1 MTWIL
6 GILALVAAVLW
17 LGERWLRTAPAPMA
31 EAPAEDDLGAVTAE
45 GDSLDLHGVPP
56 REVAECVDAF
66 VEQAVANGTRWVR
79 IVHGKGIGVRRRQV
93 RALLAA
99 DPRVVAYGD
108 APPPSAWG
116 ATIAELDGTSGAVE
130 PPATSG

>member
-6 GILALVAAVLW
+6 GILALVVAVLW
-17 LGERWLRTAPAPMA
+17 LGPWWSRTAPAPIP
-31 EAPAEDDLGAVTAE
+31 EPPVGDDLAAVNGI
-45 GDSLDLHGVPP
+45 GDTLDLHGVPS
-56 REVAECVDAF
+56 REIADCVDAF
-66 VEQAVANGTRWVR
+66 VEQALANGMRRVR

-99 DPRVVAYGD
+99 DSRVLAYCD
-108 APPPSAWG
+108 APLPSAWG
-116 ATIAELDGTSGAVE
+116 ATIAELQSKSGAVE

>member
-6 GILALVAAVLW
+6 GILAVTAAVLW
-17 LGERWLRTAPAPMA
+17 LVERWSRTAPASID
-31 EAPAEDDLGAVTAE
+31 APAVDDDLAPVTGSA
-45 GDSLDLHGVPP
+45 DTLDLHGVPP
-56 REVAECVDAF
+56 REVADCVDAF
-66 VEQAVANGTRWVR
+66 VEQACANGMRWVR

-99 DPRVVAYGD
+99 DPRVAAYGD
-108 APPPSAWG
+108 APPPSSWG
-116 ATIAELDGTSGAVE
+116 ATVAELQGGVVE